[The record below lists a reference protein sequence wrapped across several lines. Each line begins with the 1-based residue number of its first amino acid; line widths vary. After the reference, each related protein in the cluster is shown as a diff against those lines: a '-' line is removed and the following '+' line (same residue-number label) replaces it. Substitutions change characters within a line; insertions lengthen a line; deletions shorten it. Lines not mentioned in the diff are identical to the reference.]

1 MSRKGPMQYRQFGKA
16 DFQSSI
22 LGFGAMRL
30 PFLEGDTT
38 KIDVPR
44 AIELIRRA
52 IDAGVNYVDTA
63 YVYHG
68 GNSETV
74 VGKALRDG
82 YRRRVKVATKMPV
95 WSVKERADMDQ
106 YLAEQLERLDDERI
120 DFYLLHGLNAR
131 SWPAIR
137 DKGVFEWAQERIKE
151 GRIGHLGFSF
161 HDKPEVFREIL
172 GAYDWAFCQVQYNFM
187 DAGEQVGRDE
197 LRLAAEKGMAV
208 VVMEPLR
215 GGLLST
221 PPRAVREIYESSGRG
236 WSPSSWALRWVY
248 HHPEVTLA
256 LSGMSTVEQLEDNLA
271 TASEAGPLSD
281 AELEAMER
289 VKRFYAET
297 IAIGCTDCKYCLP
310 CPQGVDI
317 PRNFSIYNE
326 GARYDNFTLSWYM
339 YWEWMKPK
347 PEQRAEACTQCG
359 LCEEKC
365 PQKLPIRDLLAKVR
379 ETLKERPSK

>member
-1 MSRKGPMQYRQFGKA
+1 MRFRPFGKTGFRA
-16 DFQSSI
+16 SI

-30 PFLEGDTT
+30 QFLEGDMA
-38 KIDVPR
+38 KIDEPR
-44 AIELIRRA
+44 AIELMRRA
-52 IDAGVNYVDTA
+52 IEGGVNYVDTA

-82 YRRRVKVATKMPV
+82 YRQRVRVATKMPV
-95 WSVKERADMDQ
+95 WSVKERADMDRF
-106 YLAEQLERLDDERI
+106 LGEQLERLGDDRI
-120 DFYLLHGLNAR
+120 DFYLLHALNKR

-137 DKGVFEWAQERIKE
+137 EAGVFDWAEEKMKE

-161 HDKPEVFREIL
+161 HDKPEVFRDIL

-187 DAGEQVGRDE
+187 DAGEQAGHEE
-197 LRLAAEKGMAV
+197 LKLAAEKGMAV

-221 PPRAVREIYESSGRG
+221 PPPAVREVYKTSGRD
-236 WSPSSWALRWVY
+236 WSPSSWALRWIY
-248 HHPEVTLA
+248 DHPEVTLA
-256 LSGMSTVEQLEDNLA
+256 LSGMNSLEQLEDNLA
-271 TASEAGPLSD
+271 TASEAEAGGLSSGD
-281 AELEAMER
+281 REIVEKVRKLYSES
-289 VKRFYAET
+289 V
-297 IAIGCTDCKYCLP
+297 AIGCTDCKYCLP

-326 GARYDNFTLSWYM
+326 GARYNNFTLSWYM
-339 YWEWMKPK
+339 YWEWLKPK

-365 PQKLPIRDLLAKVR
+365 PQKLAIRDLLAKVR
-379 ETLKERPSK
+379 ETLKEWPGK